1 MENDLI
7 SRSELLG
14 KFMAMLTFSS
24 DRVVLIESVIEQ
36 IQNAPTVPQVTVFAE
51 NASKEEIENFKQELE
66 KVMERPQGEW
76 IKTSEKNPKRS
87 GFYITTCEDICCRN
101 IRVCGYDAVQKKWS
115 RGGVVAWMPN
125 PEPYEE

>member
-1 MENDLI
+1 MSRDMTDSEAI
-7 SRSELLG
+7 SNLNHIYG
-14 KFMAMLTFSS
+14 IVSS
-24 DRVVLIESVIEQ
+24 D
-36 IQNAPTVPQVTVFAE
+36 IQRSLDRAIKAL
-51 NASKEEIENFKQELE
+51 EERQQN
-66 KVMERPQGEW
+66 EW

-125 PEPYEE
+125 PEPYED